1 MDTAS
6 GTQFFCCVNQS
17 EKKLVWYKNKYKWKY
32 ISSDKTDQGVIII
45 ITPWTDIVYKLIKTI
60 SNYYHCKLNIMCSQ
74 WQIGKEWQVVKV
86 C

>member
-32 ISSDKTDQGVIII
+32 ISSDKTDQGVIIV
-45 ITPWTDIVYKLIKTI
+45 ITP
-60 SNYYHCKLNIMCSQ
+60 
-74 WQIGKEWQVVKV
+74 
-86 C
+86 